1 MPQPVFPH
9 SFVFVLTL
17 PITFRLTQRFLLNAQ
32 ELAHAIIQILDDK
45 LADDILLLDVSSL
58 SPVADYFVIATATS
72 ERQSQALVDALRD
85 ELRKQGL
92 RPLDVEG
99 DRTSGWQLMD
109 YGDVIIH
116 IFSPEKR
123 SFYRL
128 EELWKHAHV
137 VVRMQ

>member
-1 MPQPVFPH
+1 M
-9 SFVFVLTL
+9 LTL
-17 PITFRLTQRFLLNAQ
+17 PRTPARHLCPAPLHSTPRRPLNAQ
-32 ELAHAIIQILDDK
+32 ELTHAIIQILDDK
-45 LADDILLLDVSSL
+45 LAADILLLDVSSL
-58 SPVADYFVIATATS
+58 SPVADYFVIATAAS

-85 ELRKQGL
+85 ELRKQGA

-99 DRTSGWQLMD
+99 DRSSGWQLMD

-116 IFSPEKR
+116 LFSPEKR
-123 SFYRL
+123 AFYRL